1 MFDAGIHTY
10 VRWKVLVSV
19 AWEGGVRGVRAYRPM
34 NLFVVG
40 LVAQC
45 VLVCMC
51 SVFYMVWW
59 CMHVYVMTFLA
70 GPCVLVVSNDMD
82 MLTYSSIRVRCP
94 YLQYTT
100 QDILVF
106 RCTLDRA

>member
-40 LVAQC
+40 LVA
-45 VLVCMC
+45 
-51 SVFYMVWW
+51 
-59 CMHVYVMTFLA
+59 
-70 GPCVLVVSNDMD
+70 
-82 MLTYSSIRVRCP
+82 
-94 YLQYTT
+94 
-100 QDILVF
+100 
-106 RCTLDRA
+106 